1 MEDIEVLIDRYPDIE
16 RSLEDIKDSG
26 SNYYIENECFYLKLD
41 QLDEYVKIHFSQ
53 LEELCNLNEAE
64 KIPYL
69 SYLGSYG
76 IKYKNYY
83 EICTSITNPK
93 YFLEDSNQWNTKP
106 LRFKIGQ
113 TQFEISPISKLLVL
127 LTETLYRDNN
137 IGHVNFKYFASI
149 KMIINDKKGYQ
160 EQYSKALYYLNSG
173 YLRRMGYVAS
183 LFDLHINYDEGI
195 EEKEIKNN
203 RVRNPNRKDFINT
216 EPLNLY
222 NESVL
227 ENGFQ
232 KFLYL
237 YRVLEFFMTRAIIN
251 QLKEIRYDEK
261 ITESELLNKL
271 NIRDEQKQLINLLEN
286 VLTSA
291 QKQRITRYAQKQNL
305 IKRDGFN
312 DVCVELY
319 KFRNSNVHAKEKEI
333 TSTYFPNPFQPDTVC
348 YQWIEIVEIIAK
360 RCIKKYNSL

>member
-1 MEDIEVLIDRYPDIE
+1 MENIDVLIDRYPDIE
-16 RSLEDIKDSG
+16 NTLEDIRDSG
-26 SNYYIENECFYLKLD
+26 NDYYIKNECFYLKLD

-53 LEELCNLNEAE
+53 LEELCNLAIAE

-69 SYLGSYG
+69 SYLGTYG

-93 YFLEDSNQWNTKP
+93 FFLVDSNQWNTKP
-106 LRFKIGQ
+106 LRFKINQ
-113 TQFEISPISKLLVL
+113 TQFEISPISQLLVL
-127 LTETLYRDNN
+127 LTETLYSDNN
-137 IGHVNFKYFASI
+137 IGHVNFKDFASV
-149 KMIINDKKGYQ
+149 KMIINDKKDYQ
-160 EQYSKALYYLNSG
+160 EQYCKALYYLNSG
-173 YLRRMGYVAS
+173 YLKKTGYVAS

-195 EEKEIKNN
+195 EEEEIKNN
-203 RVRNPNRKDFINT
+203 RIKILNRKDFISI

-222 NESVL
+222 NEAVI

-237 YRVLEFFMTRAIIN
+237 YRVLEFFMTRAILTH
-251 QLKEIRYDEK
+251 LKEVRYNEK
-261 ITESELLNKL
+261 ISESEILNNL
-271 NIRDEQKQLINLLEN
+271 NIRDEQKQLINLLEKA
-286 VLTSA
+286 LTSA
-291 QKQRITRYAQKQNL
+291 QKQSITRYALKQNL
-305 IKRDGFN
+305 IKKKSFN

-348 YQWIEIVEIIAK
+348 SQWIEIVEIMAK
-360 RCIKKYNSL
+360 RCVKKYNSL